1 MDRSTRRLVRERA
14 SNRCEYCRLP
24 QEQSP
29 VAKLQIE
36 HITPKKHGG
45 TDDLQNLALAC
56 IDCNLHKGSN
66 LTGIDPETGTIVQL
80 YNPRSQK
87 WSDHFAWK
95 SILLTG
101 LTDIGRVTIDVLDIN
116 SDPRVQVRLATFRS
130 W

>member
-1 MDRSTRRLVRERA
+1 MDQIKRRRVRERA
-14 SNRCEYCRLP
+14 RDRCEYCQLP
-24 QEQSP
+24 QEHSP

-45 TDDLQNLALAC
+45 NDDLKNLALAC

-80 YNPRSQK
+80 YNPRTQK
-87 WSDHFAWK
+87 WSDHFTW
-95 SILLTG
+95 SGVLLVG
-101 LTDIGRVTIDVLDIN
+101 QTDVGRATIDVLAIN
-116 SDPRVQVRLATFRS
+116 SDPRIQVRLATFES